1 MIFKKYI
8 EEILDGQIQGQF
20 GKSLMQ
26 RIDSHQ
32 EFFDTPDEC
41 RGIIVNGKLFMTRS
55 SGAAVLHNEIRR
67 WLIKVGEMNSQLANV
82 NYNKSVAGFLPV
94 QKFNGKLYVGES
106 IDKTKQNAADIKK
119 HFASIAK
126 LNIPTVTKS
135 I

>member
-1 MIFKKYI
+1 MIFRKYI
-8 EEILDGQIQGQF
+8 EEILDGQIQGNF

-26 RIDSHQ
+26 RIDSRE
-32 EFFDTPDEC
+32 EFMNTKDEC
-41 RGIIVNGKLFMTRS
+41 RGIIVDGKLFMTVS
-55 SGAAVLHNEIRR
+55 AQSAVLHNEIRR
-67 WLIKVGEMNSQLANV
+67 WLIKTGEMDSKLANI

-126 LNIPTVTKS
+126 LQIPTVTKS